1 MSSEWSPPNTQSG
14 VPTPDLTQLMPLV
27 EESWRR
33 LKTNPGPVAIGLVTG
48 MGVSSIGMMF
58 IYIAMFGVVMI
69 SAVVGA
75 GLSAALGMSEDAAA
89 AVTSVVMLLAML
101 VIYPLLFAVI
111 MAAQVI
117 MMRGGLVTARGGSAE
132 LGPLFAGMPR
142 ATLRA
147 LLMLLVM
154 TCALLPAALLLYI
167 PAIYL
172 GMRWSLALY
181 YVIDTN
187 LGVFDCMRLSWRKTE
202 GKVLDLFI
210 KHFVFGLG
218 AMFIGVVTCYL
229 GFIFV
234 LPLQM
239 VFMSLVYMQ
248 LSGRHEGG
256 LPDPDVYA

>member
-1 MSSEWSPPNTQSG
+1 MSSEWSPPNSQSG
-14 VPTPDLTQLMPLV
+14 APTADLTQLMPLV

-58 IYIAMFGVVMI
+58 IYIAIFGVMF
-69 SAVVGA
+69 VGVLA
-75 GLSAALGMSEDAAA
+75 GAALSAALGMSEDAAA
-89 AVTSVVMLLAML
+89 GISSLFMVLAML
-101 VIYPLLFAVI
+101 VIYPLLFGFI

-117 MMRGGLVTARGGSAE
+117 MMRGGLVTARGGTAD
-132 LGPLFAGMPR
+132 LGAMFSGLPRITLKVLGM
-142 ATLRA
+142 TF
-147 LLMLLVM
+147 VM
-154 TCALLPAALLLYI
+154 MCAILPSALLLYI

-172 GMRWSLALY
+172 GMRWSLAMY

-187 LGVFDCMRLSWRKTE
+187 LGIFDCMRLSWRKTE

-218 AMFIGVVTCYL
+218 ALFIGVVTCYL

-248 LSGRHEGG
+248 LSERHEAG